1 MVGLFDLSKYV
12 LGEAHTLKVIWTYE
26 SHRHPH
32 TIGSHL
38 FYISSGAAIDSAV
51 ITPNIPFENDRSN
64 SIWKSTHWIEG
75 GHSSWTFAW
84 LMAMVIK
91 SVIKYFFPPFLIPP
105 PSFFLP
111 VRAVYWCFYTV
122 SPLHP
127 FSLSL
132 PSYFSNEHGF
142 WQETFLHPPQPHLQ
156 VFGLSVAGS
165 SSCSSVTLYSST
177 ARYAE

>member
-105 PSFFLP
+105 PPSSFQFVLFTGASILSLLFILSLFPFLLIS
-111 VRAVYWCFYTV
+111 VMNTGFDKR
-122 SPLHP
+122 P
-127 FSLSL
+127 FSTHPNLIYRYLDCLLQAL
-132 PSYFSNEHGF
+132 P
-142 WQETFLHPPQPHLQ
+142 L
-156 VFGLSVAGS
+156 VA
-165 SSCSSVTLYSST
+165 L
-177 ARYAE
+177 